1 MKMQASFIPGYGR
14 VLRAADEARWTS
26 RRMEAI
32 QTAFDK
38 GRDCLKQGQQAD
50 GLFWLKR
57 AEALSGRDDN
67 ISFTCAMALL
77 DNGAIPQALP
87 RLERLWA
94 RYGLREAGLAL
105 AGGYLRCGAVAPAVR
120 IMGQVLSR
128 NSLIHEHYALA
139 DSLSFPVG
147 LPGWGVLSNT
157 GDLRLRVAGP
167 VELVLDGRPLGTV
180 PAGVH
185 DLAQL
190 VPDEA
195 GRWWRGQQLVMLCDG
210 RPLLGSPIDIQG
222 LIRFQSLVMAE
233 AEGVRGWLWYPGEPD
248 FLPSLKVEGHDEPL
262 LVNDSAEG
270 FSSTAFLQRPREFY
284 LPYVDWPRPLHS
296 STAFYDQY
304 GRLLTGAPLDP
315 ALVGLMRQPE
325 ASGSS
330 RKGWTKQGCR
340 MPRKSGGTSDERWV
354 VAVGC
359 AVIIPVY
366 RGESEVRACL
376 ASVLASIPETCRLI
390 VVDDASPEAGI
401 RAYLDELSEAG
412 RIVLHRHATNQGFV
426 GSINAGLGLVPE
438 GWDVILLNSDTLV
451 SGDWTERLC
460 RWLRLEKAGTVTP
473 FSNTGGLTSYPDHEH
488 DNPALPPVDVAM
500 MDRLFQ
506 HQAESFR
513 PVVELPTANGFC
525 MGIAAACLAEVGSL
539 RGAYFAQGYA
549 EENDFCLRA
558 SEAGFRHLAAVDV
571 YVLHHGH
578 GSFGREAAPLLR
590 RNLEILNRLYPGY
603 DTAIQRW
610 KKIDP
615 LRDYRRMLD
624 WRRVRQYREGFTGAV
639 VLFQHRGGGGVARA
653 VREQAALLRQGGL
666 LPVIVEPTET
676 GCRVVSPIVG
686 LEAPNLVFTLP
697 EEQPEFLSYMRQL
710 GVRLVIWHHMLGHEP
725 GLRELHQQLGVPYD
739 VHVHD
744 HIWFCPR
751 VALLDKHGRYC
762 GEPSIEGCMAC
773 LERGH
778 VLADDGLT
786 LSAFLARSKKELHQ
800 ARRVVAPSVDA
811 AHRLAKH
818 IPCPAPISIEPLEDD
833 RKIRAKAPPLLD
845 DSGPTRERPLK
856 ILVLGGISRWKG
868 HDVLLALGR
877 YIQKNELPLQLVVV
891 GSTHDDVAC
900 LEAGIRVTGA
910 YEDSNVLALIEEVQA
925 DVGFV
930 TSIAP
935 ETWCYALGWLWKAR
949 LPVVGFDIGA
959 SAERIRKAGPA
970 WGQLIPL
977 GLPVDQLADVFMAIQ
992 HLRR

>member
-1 MKMQASFIPGYGR
+1 MRMQASFIPGYGR
-14 VLRAADEARWTS
+14 VLRAEEEARWTS
-26 RRMEAI
+26 QHMEAI
-32 QTAFDK
+32 QTAFDRGK
-38 GRDCLKQGQQAD
+38 VCLQQGQQAE

-67 ISFTCAMALL
+67 ISFTCALALL
-77 DNGAIPQALP
+77 ESGAISQALP
-87 RLERLWA
+87 RLERLWV
-94 RYGLREAGLAL
+94 RYGLREVGLAL
-105 AGGYLRCGAVAPAVR
+105 SGGYVRCGAFAPAVR

-128 NSLIHEHYALA
+128 NSLTHEHYALA
-139 DSLSFPVG
+139 DSLSFPAG
-147 LPGWGVLSNT
+147 LPGWGVLSNR
-157 GDLRLRVAGP
+157 GELRLRVAGP
-167 VELVLDGRPLGTV
+167 VELSLDGKLLGTV
-180 PAGVH
+180 TAGVH
-185 DLAQL
+185 DLSRL

-195 GRWWRGQQLVMLCDG
+195 GQWWQGQRLVMLCDG
-210 RPLLGSPIDIQG
+210 RPLLGSPIDIQEV
-222 LIRFQSLVMAE
+222 IRCQSLVTAE

-248 FLPSLKVEGHDEPL
+248 FLPSLRVEGHEEPL
-262 LVNDSAEG
+262 LVERSAEG
-270 FSSTAFLQRPREFY
+270 FSSTALLQRPRGFY
-284 LPYVDWPRPLHS
+284 LPYADWPRLLHS
-296 STAFYDQY
+296 STGFYDHY
-304 GRLLTGAPLDP
+304 GRLLKGAPLDP
-315 ALVGLMRQPE
+315 ALVSLMRQPE

-340 MPRKSGGTSDERWV
+340 MPRKGKTSGRRQCS
-354 VAVGC
+354 VATGC
-359 AVIIPVY
+359 AVIVPVY
-366 RGESEVRACL
+366 RGEGEVRACL
-376 ASVLASIPETCRLI
+376 ASVLTSIPETCRLI
-390 VVDDASPEAGI
+390 VVDDASSEAGI

-412 RIVLHRHATNQGFV
+412 RIILHRHVTNQGFV
-426 GSINAGLGLVPE
+426 GSINTGLRLVPE

-473 FSNTGGLTSYPDHEH
+473 FSNAGGLTSYPNHER
-488 DNPALPPVDVAM
+488 DNPALDPVDVAA
-500 MDRLFQ
+500 MDRLFRE
-506 HQAESFR
+506 QAEGFR

-525 MGIAAACLAEVGSL
+525 MGIAAACLAEVGTL

-578 GSFGREAAPLLR
+578 GSFGREAAPLLY

-603 DTAIQRW
+603 DAAIQRW
-610 KKIDP
+610 KKTDP

-624 WRRVRQYREGFTGAV
+624 WRRVRQYREAFTGAV

-653 VREQAALLRQGGL
+653 VREQATLLRQGRL

-676 GCRVVSPIVG
+676 GCRVVSPIAG
-686 LEAPNLVFTLP
+686 MEAPNLVFVLP
-697 EEQPEFLSYMRQL
+697 EEQSEFLSCMRQL

-751 VALLDKHGRYC
+751 IALLDRHGRYC
-762 GEPSIEGCMAC
+762 GEPSIEGCKAC
-773 LERGH
+773 LRHGH

-786 LSAFLARSKKELHQ
+786 LPAFLERSKEELHQ
-800 ARRVVAPSVDA
+800 ARRIVAPSMDTA
-811 AHRLAKH
+811 RRLARH
-818 IPCPAPISIEPLEDD
+818 IANLAPISVEPLEDD
-833 RKIRAKAPPLLD
+833 RQIKAVSPPLWD
-845 DSGPTRERPLK
+845 DSLPTRERPLR

-877 YIQKNELPLQLVVV
+877 HIQKNELPLQLVVV
-891 GSTHDDVAC
+891 GSTHDDAAC
-900 LEAGIRVTGA
+900 LEAGIRVTGS
-910 YEDSNVLALIEEVQA
+910 YEDSNVLALIEDVQA

-949 LPVVGFDIGA
+949 LFVVGFDIGA
-959 SAERIRKAGPA
+959 SAERIRQAGPV
-970 WGQLIPL
+970 WGQVVPL
-977 GLPVDQLADVFMAIQ
+977 GLSVDQLADTFMAMK
-992 HLRR
+992 HRRR